1 MKKFPIILQRDAIQ
15 CGISCLQMI
24 CLYYGK
30 TFSFEEME
38 KICEPTIE
46 GISLLG
52 VKDAATSIGFK
63 ATSLQLPLSILKT
76 ISRPC
81 ILHWNQNH
89 FVVLY
94 RYANNKFY
102 IADPALGRIIYNEN
116 DFLTHWS
123 FTNSVSNTG
132 ICLFLEPSNQFF
144 DKEETSNLRA
154 EYSLKVISKYL
165 KVYKRHFSVIAIGLL
180 VGCLLELI
188 LPFLTQAI
196 VDVGIKRKDINFIWL
211 VLMGELMI
219 VTGKTSIDFIR
230 RWLLLH
236 ISIRLN
242 LSLISDFFI
251 KLLKLP
257 MSFFESKLV
266 GDFIQRMG
274 DHIRIQ
280 NFLTNQILSLLLSL
294 VTFCVLGIVLFF
306 YDISIFIIFT
316 VGSVIYAG
324 WITLFL
330 HKRKIIDY
338 ELFGFQAKNQD
349 QTFQFITSIQE
360 IKLQG
365 CEKRRR
371 WEWEDNQA
379 DLYSVQI
386 KSLKIQQIQE
396 AGSIFIN
403 EAKNIII
410 IVIAAAS
417 VINGEMTLGA
427 MLAVQYIIGQLNSPI
442 EQLMSFVN
450 SFQDVRLS
458 LERINEIH
466 MVKEEETLAD
476 QRNTFYADDKSIT
489 LKHIDFKYNKHARK
503 KILEDISFTIPQ
515 GKVTAIVGA
524 SGSGKTTI
532 LKLLLGFY
540 SPIKGEI
547 DLAGSN
553 IANYNIKWWRSH
565 CGVVM
570 QDGVIFSE
578 SISRNIAVGDEDVDE
593 TKLIEAAKI
602 AQIHD
607 YIKSLPLGYSTQI
620 GRNGVGL
627 SQGQKQRILI
637 ARAVYKDP
645 DFIFLDEATNALDA
659 KNEKTIVENLN
670 KFYKGRTVVIVAH
683 RLSTVK
689 NADQIIVLDSG
700 KVVEFGNHISLIE
713 KKGTYYNLVKNQLE
727 LGN

>member
-1 MKKFPIILQRDAIQ
+1 M
-15 CGISCLQMI
+15 
-24 CLYYGK
+24 
-30 TFSFEEME
+30 SF
-38 KICEPTIE
+38 
-46 GISLLG
+46 
-52 VKDAATSIGFK
+52 
-63 ATSLQLPLSILKT
+63 
-76 ISRPC
+76 
-81 ILHWNQNH
+81 
-89 FVVLY
+89 
-94 RYANNKFY
+94 
-102 IADPALGRIIYNEN
+102 RI
-116 DFLTHWS
+116 DF
-123 FTNSVSNTG
+123 
-132 ICLFLEPSNQFF
+132 
-144 DKEETSNLRA
+144 A
-154 EYSLKVISKYL
+154 
-165 KVYKRHFSVIAIGLL
+165 
-180 VGCLLELI
+180 
-188 LPFLTQAI
+188 FLTQAI

-274 DHIRIQ
+274 DHNRIQ

-503 KILEDISFTIPQ
+503 K
-515 GKVTAIVGA
+515 
-524 SGSGKTTI
+524 
-532 LKLLLGFY
+532 Y
-540 SPIKGEI
+540 
-547 DLAGSN
+547 
-553 IANYNIKWWRSH
+553 WRT
-565 CGVVM
+565 
-570 QDGVIFSE
+570 F
-578 SISRNIAVGDEDVDE
+578 
-593 TKLIEAAKI
+593 
-602 AQIHD
+602 
-607 YIKSLPLGYSTQI
+607 PLRY
-620 GRNGVGL
+620 
-627 SQGQKQRILI
+627 
-637 ARAVYKDP
+637 
-645 DFIFLDEATNALDA
+645 
-659 KNEKTIVENLN
+659 
-670 KFYKGRTVVIVAH
+670 H
-683 RLSTVK
+683 R
-689 NADQIIVLDSG
+689 
-700 KVVEFGNHISLIE
+700 ER
-713 KKGTYYNLVKNQLE
+713 
-727 LGN
+727 